1 MGWERLGTA
10 ATHLLD
16 RPPPSL
22 SQVLRTTPRLASV
35 EIVTVGDV
43 PLPAPLAG
51 VIRCAERRGA
61 RCAKAG
67 PAARPAHPPSPPPP
81 SSQDVRLTEVDTVV
95 LADCFRPGD
104 VVRAAV
110 ASLGD
115 ARSYHLTTAAPPLGV
130 VHATSLAGAPLDPVS
145 WCEMRCPVTQA
156 TEKRKVAAAVENA

>member
-51 VIRCAERRGA
+51 VIRCEERRGVG
-61 RCAKAG
+61 RAKAG
-67 PAARPAHPPSPPPP
+67 PAARAAHPP
-81 SSQDVRLTEVDTVV
+81 
-95 LADCFRPGD
+95 
-104 VVRAAV
+104 
-110 ASLGD
+110 
-115 ARSYHLTTAAPPLGV
+115 PPLPP
-130 VHATSLAGAPLDPVS
+130 A
-145 WCEMRCPVTQA
+145 
-156 TEKRKVAAAVENA
+156 RKTCA

>member
-1 MGWERLGTA
+1 MRKGRAG
-10 ATHLLD
+10 
-16 RPPPSL
+16 RPP
-22 SQVLRTTPRLASV
+22 
-35 EIVTVGDV
+35 
-43 PLPAPLAG
+43 
-51 VIRCAERRGA
+51 
-61 RCAKAG
+61 G
-67 PAARPAHPPSPPPP
+67 PPPPAHPPTPPPP
-81 SSQDVRLTEVDTVV
+81 SSHDVRLTEVDTVV
-95 LADCFRPGD
+95 HADCFRPGD